1 MAIVNI
7 GGELRKYLLADAT
20 LAAAFGDRI
29 TPNVID
35 QGPARPAAM
44 YRTISAVASKGLAGV
59 TGTQTKR
66 LQFDVVATSDKQT
79 QDLAGQMLERFA
91 GFGRGLMN
99 SRVWVQELD
108 IASGVRS
115 GESEPRD
122 GSSDWDYWAS
132 FDVLVTYVTTLQ
144 GS

>member
-35 QGPARPAAM
+35 QKAARPAGM
-44 YRTISAVASKGLAGV
+44 YRTISAVPSKGLGGV

-66 LQFDVVATSDKQT
+66 LQFDVVATSDKQA
-79 QDLAGQMLERFA
+79 QDLAGQMIERFA

-99 SRVWVQELD
+99 SQAWVQELD